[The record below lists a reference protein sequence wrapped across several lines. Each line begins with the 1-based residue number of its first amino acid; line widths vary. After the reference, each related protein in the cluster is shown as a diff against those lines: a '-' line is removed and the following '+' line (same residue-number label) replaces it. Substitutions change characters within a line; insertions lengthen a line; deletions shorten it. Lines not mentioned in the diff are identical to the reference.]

1 MSETKLTRVL
11 DPVDFHGQAL
21 TVVDRE
27 GQPYIA
33 MKSVVEGMGLDW
45 RSQYRK
51 LADEQGRF
59 CMVIMTMQV
68 PGDDQAREVA
78 TIPLRKLGGWLMTL
92 QPSRMDAPIA
102 KQVLLYQN
110 ECDDALWAYWTQG
123 VAVNPRAHVPADPT
137 ALGLPDFRQP
147 TLAARAWI
155 EQYERAEAEAAERKL
170 LAAKIEADAPKVE
183 FAERLAVAPEAILIG
198 DLAKLITAQT
208 GYKIGQNGLFEW
220 LRAHRYIMRTPGRHL
235 LPTQHAVESGWL
247 VIKEGTRV
255 GPSGTVHLTQT
266 TRVTARGQAHF
277 LGIFARLKE
286 QALEIGM
293 ARLN

>member
-1 MSETKLTRVL
+1 MLCLS
-11 DPVDFHGQAL
+11 
-21 TVVDRE
+21 
-27 GQPYIA
+27 
-33 MKSVVEGMGLDW
+33 
-45 RSQYRK
+45 
-51 LADEQGRF
+51 EQGLYFFLARSDKERALPF
-59 CMVIMTMQV
+59 QKWIAGEVI
-68 PGDDQAREVA
+68 
-78 TIPLRKLGGWLMTL
+78 
-92 QPSRMDAPIA
+92 PSIRRTGQYSVI
-102 KQVLLYQN
+102 
-110 ECDDALWAYWTQG
+110 
-123 VAVNPRAHVPADPT
+123 PADPT

-266 TRVTARGQAHF
+266 TRVTGQGQAHF
-277 LGIFARLKE
+277 MGIFARLKD